1 MAELRDVSQELRL
14 DSVGIEPGSEHG
26 SFGVDESVD
35 RSEPRVERSLDEIL
49 TLADEEAEP
58 IAPAAARQLPDELE
72 PLVRRGCDQAS
83 SAAFARAAIA
93 EKAAGSWTARSAS
106 TLRSS
111 SMFALR
117 QPATNWL

>member
-1 MAELRDVSQELRL
+1 MPELRDVGQELRV
-14 DSVGIEPGSEHG
+14 DSVGIEPGGERG
-26 SFGVDESVD
+26 PLGVDECVD
-35 RSEPRVERSLDEIL
+35 RSEPRVERRLDEVL
-49 TLADEEAEP
+49 PLADEKPEP
-58 IAPAAARQLPDELE
+58 ITPAAARQLPDELE
-72 PLVRRGCDQAS
+72 SLVRRGCDQAS

-117 QPATNWL
+117 HPATNWL